1 MLFSD
6 SRQRAAK
13 LARDMSDASDATVA
27 RQLAAIAIDR
37 MEHEASEQSMNYI
50 YDYFAMVAVEHH
62 VQIFHDS
69 ENEKQRE
76 RLVEH
81 GSIASKNYKRAK
93 SRRQE
98 YHPRFSDRQCSYTDE
113 GATLA
118 LLLWWIQYI
127 DRFCYKLDRAYG

>member
-37 MEHEASEQSMNYI
+37 MEHEVSEQSMNYI

-81 GSIASKNYKRAK
+81 GSIASKTTKGLRAEDK
-93 SRRQE
+93 NIILVFRLTMLLRR
-98 YHPRFSDRQCSYTDE
+98 
-113 GATLA
+113 
-118 LLLWWIQYI
+118 
-127 DRFCYKLDRAYG
+127 